1 MTRDLR
7 KYAAQT
13 NIRLLVGF
21 ILLLFL
27 VGDGLIYFFY
37 GPQSAIFGLMCL
49 VAGLLPLI
57 LIGLLLWGLEALV
70 KRVNDQ

>member
-1 MTRDLR
+1 MSRDLR

-27 VGDGLIYFFY
+27 IGDGLIYVFY
-37 GPQSAIFGLMCL
+37 GPQSAIFGFLCL
-49 VAGLLPLI
+49 IAGLLPLV
-57 LIGLLLWGLEALV
+57 LIGLLLWGLEVFV